1 MPAIHG
7 TDCERGLML
16 VLHTPGGSPTAAQTF
31 VEYLR
36 SKFDD
41 IEAIIPTYAMSAET
55 IIALGYTRLVMSRRS
70 HLGPIDPQVSV
81 PGVPIMTARGIVDL
95 FEQAQKEI
103 IEDLEA
109 SQELQDEVLSVYRPM
124 TIVFKRSP
132 LAKVGIP
139 GTSNGE
145 NSWLKNMV
153 ASLT

>member
-1 MPAIHG
+1 MKQPIAAYRLMPAIHG

-55 IIALGYTRLVMSRRS
+55 MIALGYTRLVMGRRS

-81 PGVPIMTARGIVDL
+81 PGVPIMSVRGIVDL
-95 FEQAQKEI
+95 FE
-103 IEDLEA
+103 
-109 SQELQDEVLSVYRPM
+109 
-124 TIVFKRSP
+124 
-132 LAKVGIP
+132 
-139 GTSNGE
+139 
-145 NSWLKNMV
+145 
-153 ASLT
+153 